1 MMDRSRASLI
11 VAGVLAVTGLGV
23 ALIFTVVPV
32 MTHAPADAAAAGPET
47 VPTWILLGQAGGV
60 ALLVLGLLAL
70 LFLLAARILRG
81 SRGTGAPSHDGE
93 HHVEA
98 HYQHLGTPPPGFR

>member
-1 MMDRSRASLI
+1 MMDRSRASFI

-23 ALIFTVVPV
+23 ALIFTVVSV
-32 MTHAPADAAAAGPET
+32 MTHDPADAAAAGPGSA
-47 VPTWILLGQAGGV
+47 PTWVLLGQAGGV

-70 LFLLAARILRG
+70 LVLLAVRLLRG
-81 SRGTGAPSHDGE
+81 SRGTGAPSYDGE

-98 HYQHLGTPPPGFR
+98 HYQHLGTPPPGSR